1 MLEDAVTEAGANAAA
16 AGETRAARPVFV
28 LCAGRSGSTL
38 LRFLLDA
45 HPDLACPPETNVP
58 ALCGQL
64 ATVWSLIEGAPL
76 SANRG
81 DEPPEI
87 PDAAIAGVRETMD
100 RMTGSYL
107 ARRGKKRYCDKSLG
121 TARFGYL
128 MTRIWPET
136 KFICLFRHPMD
147 VIASGME
154 ACPWGLNGYGFDP
167 YIAET
172 PGNAVFALARF
183 WADNAATIL
192 AAEEEYKERC
202 YRVRY
207 EDMVADPQAAADGI
221 FGFLGLAPVPGV
233 AEACFAAERERFGP
247 ADYKIWNTSRITG
260 DSVGRGWAVPAGLI
274 GPQMR
279 IAINELCGKLGY
291 VPVDE
296 NWGTADK
303 PADLRVADG
312 SQESAAESGETPPHT
327 TDDAQVPGGGA
338 PAPAAARVAAEPG
351 FAKEIGERLQA
362 GLKRMDERF
371 ASRWE
376 PCGSESFLV
385 VATPPDG
392 RGPDARWQLDLSAGT
407 VTPVDARTGNGGEPA
422 SDGEGDTGGE
432 DDEDAT
438 GWDIIASADT
448 WEQVMSG
455 RTNLSVALRRHQV
468 RYCEQG
474 EPGPFIADTRM
485 GMLADLLGLASWG
498 QARQDRAL
506 RQQARVASGATAPS

>member
-1 MLEDAVTEAGANAAA
+1 VPVPELAGAFPD
-16 AGETRAARPVFV
+16 PVFV
-28 LCAGRSGSTL
+28 LCNGRSGSTL
-38 LRFLLDA
+38 LRFILDA
-45 HPDLACPPETNVP
+45 HPELACPPETNVP
-58 ALCGQL
+58 ALCAQL

-121 TARFGYL
+121 TARFAYL

-192 AAEEEYKERC
+192 AAEEEYEGRC
-202 YRVRY
+202 HRVRY
-207 EDMVADPQAAADGI
+207 EDMVADPQAVADSV
-221 FGFLGLAPVPGV
+221 FEFLGLAPVPGI
-233 AEACFAAERERFGP
+233 AEVCFAAERERFGP

-260 DSVGRGWAVPAGLI
+260 DSVGRGWTVPAGLI
-274 GPQMR
+274 GPQVR
-279 IAINELCGKLGY
+279 LAINELCGKLGY

-296 NWGTADK
+296 DWGTADK
-303 PADLRVADG
+303 PVDLRVPIG
-312 SQESAAESGETPPHT
+312 SQEDAAEAGEGGEG
-327 TDDAQVPGGGA
+327 AGVPGRETAA
-338 PAPAAARVAAEPG
+338 PAVVRVAAEPG
-351 FAKEIGERLQA
+351 FAKEVGERLAA
-362 GLKRMDERF
+362 GLRQMDDRF

-376 PCGSESFLV
+376 PCGAESFLV
-385 VATPPDG
+385 IATPPDG
-392 RGPDARWQLDLSAGT
+392 GGPDARWQVDLAAAT
-407 VTPVDARTGNGGEPA
+407 VTRIDDAYPGPGGHAEGGE
-422 SDGEGDTGGE
+422 SDA
-432 DDEDAT
+432 DDESEG

-448 WEQVMSG
+448 WEQIIAG
-455 RTNLSVALRRHQV
+455 RANLSVALRRHQL
-468 RYCEQG
+468 RYCEQA
-474 EPGPFIADTRM
+474 ETGPFIADTRL

-498 QARQDRAL
+498 QALQAHRQPADARA
-506 RQQARVASGATAPS
+506 GT